1 MDLKMKKKHS
11 LTLLALGL
19 MLSLNANAAFIN
31 GSFETPRFTPGTADW
46 TLYSDSTEGIGWK
59 TTATDHQIELWS
71 DNFQG
76 VAAYDGAQFAEL
88 NANQVSTLYQD
99 VAGIAANS
107 ILDFHFAHRGRL
119 GADTMQLDIVDLG
132 ADNLFGGG
140 DDTTLFSNQYSDDNT
155 AWGFYTSDGLAPI
168 VALGNTLRFS
178 YISIAAA
185 GGNPAVGNFID
196 AADFGVGVN
205 DPSPVPVPAAFW
217 LFGSAL
223 AGLGVFGKRRTA

>member
-1 MDLKMKKKHS
+1 MKKKHS
-11 LTLLALGL
+11 LALLALGL
-19 MLSLNANAAFIN
+19 TLSLNANAALVN
-31 GSFETPRFTPGTADW
+31 GSFETPRFTPGSADVSF
-46 TLYSDSTEGIGWK
+46 YSDSTAGTGWK
-59 TTATDHQIELWS
+59 TTATDHQIEIWS

-88 NANQVSTLYQD
+88 NAFQVSTLYQD

-107 ILDFHFAHRGRL
+107 IVDFHFAHRGRL
-119 GADTMQLDIVDLG
+119 GVDTMQLDIVDLG

-140 DDTTLFSNQYSDDNT
+140 DDTTLFSNQYSDGNT
-155 AWGFYTSDGLAPI
+155 AWGFYTNNGLAPI
-168 VALGNTLRFS
+168 ITLGNTLRFS

-185 GGNPAVGNFID
+185 GGNPAIGNFLD

-205 DPSPVPVPAAFW
+205 DPSPVPVPAAVW